1 MKNNKYS
8 IQTWNLQFYKIDKNG
23 NELLNEDGNI
33 SLFEPHSSYD
43 YSSIAD
49 DFYDE
54 DLTEINKPIFN
65 GAGRKVKDES

>member
-23 NELLNEDGNI
+23 NELLNEDGYI
-33 SLFEPHSSYD
+33 SLFEPNSSYD

-49 DFYDE
+49 LFDDE
-54 DLTEINKPIFN
+54 DITEINVSTNSI
-65 GAGRKVKDES
+65 RST

>member
-33 SLFEPHSSYD
+33 SLFEPNSSYD

-49 DFYDE
+49 LFDDE
-54 DLTEINKPIFN
+54 DLTEINVSTNSI
-65 GAGRKVKDES
+65 RST